1 MKKED
6 WSWQGYVNDAFPGL
20 IFISVLVIIMMIVGA
35 YLIL

>member
-1 MKKED
+1 MKKEG
-6 WSWQGYVNDAFPGL
+6 WSWQGYVNDVFPGL